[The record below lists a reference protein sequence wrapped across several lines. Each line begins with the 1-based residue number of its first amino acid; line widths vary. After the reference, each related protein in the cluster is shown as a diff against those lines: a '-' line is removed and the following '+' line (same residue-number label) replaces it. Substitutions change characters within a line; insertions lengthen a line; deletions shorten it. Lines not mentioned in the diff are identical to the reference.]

1 MSEKED
7 ELQVLELTQEEKK
20 VLSSLVETTDNK
32 DFLEKAKRIAM
43 IVRAIDGQNV
53 DNTGIAE
60 TLIDITDVKERSRYP
75 TYAIL
80 SLIVYLENIA
90 SFNKNAQACK
100 NWANTLSKA
109 LIGYKGL
116 GRVEFTEQKR
126 VQSIPTQQFN
136 LGDNKYN
143 QEAQPMKKAHFWSP
157 APRQKAEES
166 EFNE

>member
-1 MSEKED
+1 MSEQKED
-7 ELQVLELTQEEKK
+7 ELQVLELTAEEKK
-20 VLSSLVETTDNK
+20 VLSDLVETTDNR

-53 DNTGIAE
+53 DNTGVAE

-80 SLIVYLENIA
+80 SLVVYLENIKN
-90 SFNKNAQACK
+90 FNKNATACGV
-100 NWANTLSKA
+100 WANTLSKA

-126 VQSIPTQQFN
+126 MSTIPTQQFN
-136 LGDNKYN
+136 LGDTKYN
-143 QEAQPMKKAHFWSP
+143 QDQQPMKKAHFWSP
-157 APRQKAEES
+157 APKQKEES